1 MGCLIYLSPLI
12 LHPLTDRS
20 FHLLLYMVVTFVFPQ
35 YLCTFLC
42 NTESFLCRFTS
53 FVLSHSLLHHS
64 SSRSVASSSITSLF
78 TSHTPYFVALWSG
91 QGLLRRPW
99 PGGPACFLT
108 ILTILIT
115 VTIQL
120 SMPMLLKFSSP
131 QIEQHLV
138 LIVAS

>member
-1 MGCLIYLSPLI
+1 MVTNLHCCYEIYGLLGPQEAVQ
-12 LHPLTDRS
+12 TD
-20 FHLLLYMVVTFVFPQ
+20 Y
-35 YLCTFLC
+35 C
-42 NTESFLCRFTS
+42 
-53 FVLSHSLLHHS
+53 
-64 SSRSVASSSITSLF
+64 SVAILLISRLTNYQFCALPFNIQLSDHKPFFWGTKAA
-78 TSHTPYFVALWSG
+78 HTPYFVALWSG